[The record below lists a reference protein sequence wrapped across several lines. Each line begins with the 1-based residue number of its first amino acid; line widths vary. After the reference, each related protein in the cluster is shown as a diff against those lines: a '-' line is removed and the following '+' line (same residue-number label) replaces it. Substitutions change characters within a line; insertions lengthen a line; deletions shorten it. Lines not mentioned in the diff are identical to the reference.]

1 MLHIRL
7 MEGKADIDKE
17 EISKDLFSEEFL
29 IKRPLLQ
36 ALEPQAGGAPIL
48 LIDELDRTDA
58 PFEAFLLEVLSD
70 FQITIPETGLIS
82 ANDIPIVLITSNR
95 TREIHDALKRRCF
108 YYWLDYPSADRELQI
123 LQIKVPEA
131 PEILSNHIIAFVQK
145 LRKMDLFKNPGV
157 AETIDWA
164 HSLIQLNHLALDYKA
179 VDTTLGVLLKYQD
192 DIGKIQGDQANAILS
207 EIQAELGMG
216 SQT

>member
-7 MEGKADIDKE
+7 MEGKADIDQE

-36 ALEPQAGGAPIL
+36 ALEPQAGGAPVL

-108 YYWLDYPSADRELQI
+108 YHWLDYPSADRELQI

-179 VDTTLGVLLKYQD
+179 VDNTLGVLLKYQD